1 MYYGESVQERGG
13 SSNSWNNGS
22 NMLLRHQHAVLIGFT
37 LLIYSLQGYTNV
49 QAVDQVIT
57 EKEGQTVVVPCPVN
71 KDKCGELHS
80 LNWFK
85 GDNRIAAMLLDDSNV
100 TSVAEG
106 FEDRVSVEQN
116 PFRLIIRNLEIA
128 DQDIYLCDTTY
139 FIPIETCD
147 NFNGHRVEL
156 KVLVPPSEM
165 VIWDEKGDRIANGT
179 VIGPMQERQ
188 MLNLTCVVRNTTPM
202 PEVGWYRGSELLPE
216 VDIHY
221 DDKDGLFNV
230 TVELYLKLTRK
241 DLAHNIECRAKSA
254 AIQNTLSTQFSI
266 DLQVRPTN
274 IHINGVEKYT
284 VQGSKVVLTCSVY
297 GARPPVNLTWYNST
311 QTIDPAENDLT
322 EIRTKAIEQA
332 DGTFYTQ
339 SELLFNAT
347 RFENDKEFRCE
358 AENIVVKMNGEKP
371 FQALLGLEVF
381 YPPVIDVNPLNAT
394 VNTGDSVLLY
404 CDYVANP
411 ATLKSVLWYRN
422 GVSLNVS
429 DSDHYKGGNS
439 EHVALSIRHA
449 VKEDIGNY
457 TCELTNEAGQG
468 ISEEQINL
476 DVLYVPTVEVLMTPV
491 DSVKESEE
499 ANVTLICKIIDA
511 NPPILTKVR
520 WYANSTLLKEL
531 PDCEETKEDLCHI
544 DPSKLLLESIGR
556 GFFYNYSC
564 EGYNDAGWG
573 PRSEDKEL
581 LVLYEPGPATI
592 AHFPLIAVK
601 KKSVTF
607 SCSVDDPGYPE
618 TNSFRWLR
626 GGRASSSDTKDYTIE
641 PVGLDSRTNYSCYA
655 MNAGGKGAI
664 ATVNL
669 EVHAPPFFIKNLP
682 PYTGMLHTSR
692 NANLTCRIECVPRCE
707 ISWLKDGVPIE
718 KNDTRYF
725 VKDKYMDASPATGD
739 FESMLSVLHFNMSNW
754 PNNKFDIEGDNANYT
769 CISTGNAVGP
779 GIKSATY
786 FSIEY
791 APDNTTVSEEV
802 VYVAEETTPGRVMC
816 KSRANPEP
824 TYEWHFNDKPLI
836 QGSALIINTGMTRN
850 ESGRYTCVAFNKH
863 GRSTAE
869 TVIDVQYK
877 PRCEIERKE
886 IDDQDTLICTAYGNP
901 EEADFSWSIKAENES
916 VEALGSGDSKTFK
929 DKSYYVLKEDYEIAR
944 TYRCVANNTVGV
956 GAFCEI
962 EVAEQLAW
970 WQRWDKPALIILV
983 ASILVLLLA
992 VIIICCII
1000 ICICRR
1006 RRRQDKY
1013 RTDVSMS
1020 ATHSVLSY
1028 QPTIPQ
1034 LITGGNTVLPDTLK
1048 MPIMSSM
1055 LVPTLAAAVPQIEEH
1070 VQIPKTITTATQ
1082 MTQQQETK
1090 TTTQQTPSAN
1100 VKFTLRQNISNKPT
1114 TLDTKATPPSPTQTT
1129 TTSTTTTAI
1138 ASTAP
1143 SNNSTLTTT
1152 SNHSHTGTRTA
1163 TTTPTLSVRHCTQAP
1178 KSPPRWPLR
1187 PGVMVHV
1194 SSDTKENLAVNRMTL
1209 KPTATLANLTASTV
1223 NDSSMSSSTL
1233 NTSVSNNNS
1242 TQTTLLN
1249 VTGTDCGTGIPQN
1262 TATLGRGSGIP
1273 GRVDNFNAKQV
1284 VVDRLLANNS
1294 NNNNNNEQTNIIP
1307 TNLDCTKTDTKAT
1320 KMMMSGEISLDL
1332 QTELRVMDAKQTGQ
1346 GKQQEGIE
1354 IEKFTAAA
1362 AAQEKEICVDVTPR
1376 NDDEMGIQGT
1386 KKEICK
1392 KSRLERVEDFI
1403 VKIFFKRRRSS
1414 PSNTCR
1420 DSQRSHVG
1428 LLGGKFWKRPDGNG
1442 GTAIASSTSPFA
1454 TEHRLK
1460 GIRSSG
1466 SAVQEKSSSMAD
1478 PLTEPGEYENLPF
1491 HGLQTAP
1498 NKFTTPTTPTNFN
1511 NNTNVVR
1518 SVPRPKR
1525 LNGNISQTAGA
1536 AATYYGEHENDSQ
1549 PQQQQQHYQQQQY
1562 STIPSNRILANGT
1575 TRNEGGV
1582 IVHNNNSLAANT
1594 LQHNQNISD
1603 AASPNPHQ
1611 MTYNLNNCF
1620 PKSYTEYYQNQQQQQ
1635 HHQFQQKY
1643 GNSLSLSS
1651 NTHSS
1656 QLHGIEHDFNTY
1668 AVVERPHNTP
1678 TSSASSSM
1686 AGRTT
1691 NPFLAVSNFK
1701 KFDASG
1707 DEEVSGANGGVGN
1720 YQTTSMKRQG
1730 KRKTFIDKLEDRR
1743 FYSLKFAGN
1752 KHKQPNSKNAPVH
1765 FNASLIETS
1774 GSRVTP
1780 ESGLMSAAAA
1790 RAMGSLLGAGGG
1802 NDNKCKRHHSFAGG
1816 SLGDIESKGPVM
1828 RNGLHFYDPPA
1839 YENVNDA
1846 VQVHAAAVLS
1856 DMELPDPKSSA
1867 GTATVLLHPLPSY
1880 GSHNGVGGSGGSQ
1893 GPKKKHHQRQHQPKE
1908 DLNLIEPERLSI
1920 YRSDSGIS
1928 NSSYECVTPIPNGGG
1943 TQRGSSP
1950 SGKTP
1955 RTPKTPKTPK
1965 GHKNQ
1970 TLAHSAVTASF
1981 NTSQKKPAPRVPSA
1995 PLYMNLNDQAP
2006 NGAGVG
2012 NLERPSSPNS
2022 TIATSAYESA
2032 SSSQNDTTCNDP
2044 TSMSSTNSLYSN
2056 NKSMVSGALRCNRH
2070 QQPPEL
2076 TTPEEYEQYQLGH
2089 HSHTHSASSLSVAS
2103 SISASGNPN
2112 GIGRN
2117 TKCKKQQRSLGG
2129 ANVNLMEL
2137 NKRPLAHNSFLATNS
2152 AATTTTTC
2160 SKKFR
2165 RQTISDP
2172 YAHIKDINECE
2183 QWRQLQ
2189 QYLAANHG
2197 DMQANNY
2204 CPKSPNAFK
2213 ASAAVVVAST
2223 ATEPSACVIAKSQQ
2237 HEWRQSQQQ
2246 QSQQNGTQSKNALA
2260 NIQRSQSLS
2269 VNSSLPHHQQQMLMY
2284 YNETNDNFANK
2295 VGIMADP
2302 SMPASKNDND
2312 HDNIRPS
2319 RKKRAT
2325 VPIQQLG
2332 DHGLGRANLE
2342 KDSQSLSITHK
2353 NLSGR
2358 NAADSVDGH
2367 FDDVALTKEEKGLF
2381 HHQKQ
2386 LQKHPS
2392 QKAKLPLTFTTAA
2405 AAALAPNQSLSDDLL
2420 ANCIGRPVKLPL
2432 RKYHSFHFQP
2442 TQTVAGQQHLGN
2454 LQQLRA
2460 KQQQMQTILNFPQ
2473 HMLSD
2478 DDNLNSTY
2486 NHKGPLVFRPYQV
2499 NEEVTFKPIQ
2509 PSEESE
2515 DSMELQQDG
2524 STPEIPK
2531 RQGEVYM
2538 DSGDFTNFT
2547 KLSTPKRH
2555 SSEENEEPPQLPKTA
2570 PPANFSDIKKLY
2582 GDMEINFETR
2592 TVTGASLTKAVHT
2605 PEERGSRTQ
2614 ELKTALNSGCGN
2626 TKTNISSLLQ
2636 KSPKSGFSKPGIDYL
2651 GVSYI
2656 TAANE
2661 KSPKT
2666 TRTQMKTATL
2676 NLDLNKNSPS
2686 IESPQHFKMLQKTL
2700 TANNNTP
2707 DSWGQAKL
2715 KQLGEI
2721 YKLSSSESSE
2731 EDKDSPAAKQKSQ
2744 RKLNFSNDRQKQKPT
2759 LNPAASLEALEMLTK
2774 SQPELW
2780 RSNHAGSRQ
2789 NLHQLELFHSLQ
2801 KTKLQEKSQKARE
2814 DDDDEDL
2821 GYSFCEDDIDDNDDV
2836 KELGYAGSPKKIPQH
2851 SPRVTDIMAAGKDQE
2866 NQVKF
2871 KLTQTHQEVQIFA
2884 NKVGIMADPSM
2895 PASKNDNDHDNIRPS
2910 RKKRATVPIQQLGDH
2925 GLGRANLEKD
2935 SQSLSI
2941 THKNLS
2947 GRNAADSVDGHFDD
2961 VALTKEEKG
2970 LFHHQKQLQKHPSQK
2985 AKLPLTFTTAA
2996 AAALAPNQSLSDDLL
3011 ANCIGRPVK
3020 LPLRKYHSFHF
3031 QPTQTVAGQQHLGNL
3046 QQLRAK
3052 QQQMQTILNFPQ
3064 HMLSD
3069 DDNLNSTYNHKGPL
3083 VFRPYQVNE
3092 EVTFKPIQPS
3102 EESEDSMELQQDG
3115 STPEIP
3121 KRQGEVYM
3129 DSGDFTNFTKL
3140 STPKRH
3146 SSEENEEPPQLPK
3159 TAPPANFSDIKKLYG
3174 DMEINFETRTVTG
3187 ASLTKAVHTPEERG
3201 SRTQEL
3207 KTALNSGCGNTKTN
3221 ISSLLQ
3227 KSPKSGFSKP
3237 GIDYL
3242 GVSYI
3247 TAANEKSP
3255 KTTRTQMKTATL
3267 NLDLNKNSPSIE
3279 SPQHFKMLQKT
3290 LTANNNT
3297 PDSWGQA
3304 KLKQLGE
3311 IYKLSSSESSEED
3324 KDSPAAKQKSQ
3335 RKLNFSN
3342 DRQKQKPTLNPAA
3355 SLEALEM
3362 LTKSQPELWRS
3373 NHAGSRQNL
3382 HQLELFHSLQKTKLQ
3397 EKSQKA
3403 REDDDDEDLGYSFC
3417 EDDIDDND
3425 DVKEL
3430 GYAGSPKKIPQHSPR
3445 VTDIM
3450 AAGKDQENQVKFKL
3464 TQTHQEVQI

>member
-1 MYYGESVQERGG
+1 
-13 SSNSWNNGS
+13 
-22 NMLLRHQHAVLIGFT
+22 MLLRHQHAVLIGFT

-962 EVAEQLAW
+962 EVAATPFYIIWWKEQLAW

-1006 RRRQDKY
+1006 RRRQDK
-1013 RTDVSMS
+1013 
-1020 ATHSVLSY
+1020 L
-1028 QPTIPQ
+1028 
-1034 LITGGNTVLPDTLK
+1034 
-1048 MPIMSSM
+1048 
-1055 LVPTLAAAVPQIEEH
+1055 
-1070 VQIPKTITTATQ
+1070 
-1082 MTQQQETK
+1082 
-1090 TTTQQTPSAN
+1090 
-1100 VKFTLRQNISNKPT
+1100 
-1114 TLDTKATPPSPTQTT
+1114 
-1129 TTSTTTTAI
+1129 
-1138 ASTAP
+1138 
-1143 SNNSTLTTT
+1143 
-1152 SNHSHTGTRTA
+1152 
-1163 TTTPTLSVRHCTQAP
+1163 
-1178 KSPPRWPLR
+1178 
-1187 PGVMVHV
+1187 
-1194 SSDTKENLAVNRMTL
+1194 
-1209 KPTATLANLTASTV
+1209 
-1223 NDSSMSSSTL
+1223 
-1233 NTSVSNNNS
+1233 
-1242 TQTTLLN
+1242 
-1249 VTGTDCGTGIPQN
+1249 
-1262 TATLGRGSGIP
+1262 
-1273 GRVDNFNAKQV
+1273 
-1284 VVDRLLANNS
+1284 
-1294 NNNNNNEQTNIIP
+1294 
-1307 TNLDCTKTDTKAT
+1307 
-1320 KMMMSGEISLDL
+1320 
-1332 QTELRVMDAKQTGQ
+1332 
-1346 GKQQEGIE
+1346 
-1354 IEKFTAAA
+1354 
-1362 AAQEKEICVDVTPR
+1362 
-1376 NDDEMGIQGT
+1376 
-1386 KKEICK
+1386 
-1392 KSRLERVEDFI
+1392 
-1403 VKIFFKRRRSS
+1403 
-1414 PSNTCR
+1414 
-1420 DSQRSHVG
+1420 
-1428 LLGGKFWKRPDGNG
+1428 
-1442 GTAIASSTSPFA
+1442 
-1454 TEHRLK
+1454 
-1460 GIRSSG
+1460 
-1466 SAVQEKSSSMAD
+1466 QEKSSSMAD

-1656 QLHGIEHDFNTY
+1656 QLHEIEHDFNTY

-1802 NDNKCKRHHSFAGG
+1802 NNNKCKRHHSFAGG

-2367 FDDVALTKEEKGLF
+2367 FDDVALSKEEKGLF

-2851 SPRVTDIMAAGKDQE
+2851 SPRVTVIMAAGKDQE

-2871 KLTQTHQEVQIFA
+2871 KLTQTHQEVQI
-2884 NKVGIMADPSM
+2884 
-2895 PASKNDNDHDNIRPS
+2895 
-2910 RKKRATVPIQQLGDH
+2910 
-2925 GLGRANLEKD
+2925 
-2935 SQSLSI
+2935 
-2941 THKNLS
+2941 
-2947 GRNAADSVDGHFDD
+2947 
-2961 VALTKEEKG
+2961 
-2970 LFHHQKQLQKHPSQK
+2970 
-2985 AKLPLTFTTAA
+2985 
-2996 AAALAPNQSLSDDLL
+2996 
-3011 ANCIGRPVK
+3011 
-3020 LPLRKYHSFHF
+3020 
-3031 QPTQTVAGQQHLGNL
+3031 
-3046 QQLRAK
+3046 
-3052 QQQMQTILNFPQ
+3052 
-3064 HMLSD
+3064 
-3069 DDNLNSTYNHKGPL
+3069 
-3083 VFRPYQVNE
+3083 
-3092 EVTFKPIQPS
+3092 
-3102 EESEDSMELQQDG
+3102 
-3115 STPEIP
+3115 
-3121 KRQGEVYM
+3121 
-3129 DSGDFTNFTKL
+3129 
-3140 STPKRH
+3140 
-3146 SSEENEEPPQLPK
+3146 
-3159 TAPPANFSDIKKLYG
+3159 
-3174 DMEINFETRTVTG
+3174 
-3187 ASLTKAVHTPEERG
+3187 
-3201 SRTQEL
+3201 
-3207 KTALNSGCGNTKTN
+3207 
-3221 ISSLLQ
+3221 
-3227 KSPKSGFSKP
+3227 
-3237 GIDYL
+3237 
-3242 GVSYI
+3242 
-3247 TAANEKSP
+3247 
-3255 KTTRTQMKTATL
+3255 
-3267 NLDLNKNSPSIE
+3267 
-3279 SPQHFKMLQKT
+3279 
-3290 LTANNNT
+3290 
-3297 PDSWGQA
+3297 
-3304 KLKQLGE
+3304 
-3311 IYKLSSSESSEED
+3311 
-3324 KDSPAAKQKSQ
+3324 
-3335 RKLNFSN
+3335 
-3342 DRQKQKPTLNPAA
+3342 
-3355 SLEALEM
+3355 
-3362 LTKSQPELWRS
+3362 
-3373 NHAGSRQNL
+3373 
-3382 HQLELFHSLQKTKLQ
+3382 
-3397 EKSQKA
+3397 
-3403 REDDDDEDLGYSFC
+3403 
-3417 EDDIDDND
+3417 
-3425 DVKEL
+3425 
-3430 GYAGSPKKIPQHSPR
+3430 
-3445 VTDIM
+3445 
-3450 AAGKDQENQVKFKL
+3450 
-3464 TQTHQEVQI
+3464 

>member
-1 MYYGESVQERGG
+1 
-13 SSNSWNNGS
+13 
-22 NMLLRHQHAVLIGFT
+22 MLLRHQHAVLIGFT

-962 EVAEQLAW
+962 EVAATPFYIIWWKEQLAW

-1082 MTQQQETK
+1082 MPQQQETK

-1466 SAVQEKSSSMAD
+1466 SVTYKKCVKTTTTTTTNTSTTMTSNSSSSRANETTTTKTTTQCPTNINTHLNNTPVITRIMAFSQQQQQQQQQVPQPQTQTQLQTQHAAQHPLPVSMISSGPSLNTNHPVISADPKGVRNIISGTTNVTHTTMSSTTNVTPSTALSAVSMRADSNGQNSSMRSVRKGILKAPTPPPRPPPPLKHPTQMAPQQPQERLVQRSSSLVGYGPKIEKVQTVQEKSSSMAD

-1656 QLHGIEHDFNTY
+1656 QLHEIEHDFNTY

-1802 NDNKCKRHHSFAGG
+1802 NNNKCKRHHSFAGG

-2129 ANVNLMEL
+2129 ANVNLMEQQIL
-2137 NKRPLAHNSFLATNS
+2137 PPPPPPPVVRNFDDRLSATPTHISKTSTNVNNGGNCS
-2152 AATTTTTC
+2152 NILLPTTGTC
-2160 SKKFR
+2160 KP
-2165 RQTISDP
+2165 TIIAPNPRTRSR
-2172 YAHIKDINECE
+2172 H
-2183 QWRQLQ
+2183 QQQLSS
-2189 QYLAANHG
+2189 H
-2197 DMQANNY
+2197 
-2204 CPKSPNAFK
+2204 
-2213 ASAAVVVAST
+2213 
-2223 ATEPSACVIAKSQQ
+2223 
-2237 HEWRQSQQQ
+2237 QQQ
-2246 QSQQNGTQSKNALA
+2246 QNHQHASLLNHNNMSGGSHSSNSLSKMAHNPKMPSLISNGLSH
-2260 NIQRSQSLS
+2260 SQS
-2269 VNSSLPHHQQQMLMY
+2269 
-2284 YNETNDNFANK
+2284 
-2295 VGIMADP
+2295 
-2302 SMPASKNDND
+2302 
-2312 HDNIRPS
+2312 
-2319 RKKRAT
+2319 
-2325 VPIQQLG
+2325 
-2332 DHGLGRANLE
+2332 
-2342 KDSQSLSITHK
+2342 
-2353 NLSGR
+2353 
-2358 NAADSVDGH
+2358 
-2367 FDDVALTKEEKGLF
+2367 
-2381 HHQKQ
+2381 
-2386 LQKHPS
+2386 
-2392 QKAKLPLTFTTAA
+2392 TAA
-2405 AAALAPNQSLSDDLL
+2405 SH
-2420 ANCIGRPVKLPL
+2420 I
-2432 RKYHSFHFQP
+2432 
-2442 TQTVAGQQHLGN
+2442 
-2454 LQQLRA
+2454 
-2460 KQQQMQTILNFPQ
+2460 
-2473 HMLSD
+2473 
-2478 DDNLNSTY
+2478 
-2486 NHKGPLVFRPYQV
+2486 
-2499 NEEVTFKPIQ
+2499 
-2509 PSEESE
+2509 
-2515 DSMELQQDG
+2515 
-2524 STPEIPK
+2524 
-2531 RQGEVYM
+2531 
-2538 DSGDFTNFT
+2538 
-2547 KLSTPKRH
+2547 
-2555 SSEENEEPPQLPKTA
+2555 
-2570 PPANFSDIKKLY
+2570 
-2582 GDMEINFETR
+2582 IN
-2592 TVTGASLTKAVHT
+2592 
-2605 PEERGSRTQ
+2605 
-2614 ELKTALNSGCGN
+2614 
-2626 TKTNISSLLQ
+2626 
-2636 KSPKSGFSKPGIDYL
+2636 
-2651 GVSYI
+2651 
-2656 TAANE
+2656 
-2661 KSPKT
+2661 
-2666 TRTQMKTATL
+2666 
-2676 NLDLNKNSPS
+2676 NK
-2686 IESPQHFKMLQKTL
+2686 
-2700 TANNNTP
+2700 
-2707 DSWGQAKL
+2707 
-2715 KQLGEI
+2715 
-2721 YKLSSSESSE
+2721 
-2731 EDKDSPAAKQKSQ
+2731 
-2744 RKLNFSNDRQKQKPT
+2744 
-2759 LNPAASLEALEMLTK
+2759 
-2774 SQPELW
+2774 
-2780 RSNHAGSRQ
+2780 
-2789 NLHQLELFHSLQ
+2789 
-2801 KTKLQEKSQKARE
+2801 
-2814 DDDDEDL
+2814 
-2821 GYSFCEDDIDDNDDV
+2821 C
-2836 KELGYAGSPKKIPQH
+2836 
-2851 SPRVTDIMAAGKDQE
+2851 
-2866 NQVKF
+2866 
-2871 KLTQTHQEVQIFA
+2871 
-2884 NKVGIMADPSM
+2884 
-2895 PASKNDNDHDNIRPS
+2895 
-2910 RKKRATVPIQQLGDH
+2910 
-2925 GLGRANLEKD
+2925 
-2935 SQSLSI
+2935 
-2941 THKNLS
+2941 
-2947 GRNAADSVDGHFDD
+2947 
-2961 VALTKEEKG
+2961 
-2970 LFHHQKQLQKHPSQK
+2970 
-2985 AKLPLTFTTAA
+2985 
-2996 AAALAPNQSLSDDLL
+2996 
-3011 ANCIGRPVK
+3011 
-3020 LPLRKYHSFHF
+3020 
-3031 QPTQTVAGQQHLGNL
+3031 
-3046 QQLRAK
+3046 
-3052 QQQMQTILNFPQ
+3052 
-3064 HMLSD
+3064 
-3069 DDNLNSTYNHKGPL
+3069 
-3083 VFRPYQVNE
+3083 
-3092 EVTFKPIQPS
+3092 
-3102 EESEDSMELQQDG
+3102 
-3115 STPEIP
+3115 
-3121 KRQGEVYM
+3121 
-3129 DSGDFTNFTKL
+3129 
-3140 STPKRH
+3140 
-3146 SSEENEEPPQLPK
+3146 
-3159 TAPPANFSDIKKLYG
+3159 
-3174 DMEINFETRTVTG
+3174 
-3187 ASLTKAVHTPEERG
+3187 
-3201 SRTQEL
+3201 
-3207 KTALNSGCGNTKTN
+3207 
-3221 ISSLLQ
+3221 
-3227 KSPKSGFSKP
+3227 
-3237 GIDYL
+3237 
-3242 GVSYI
+3242 
-3247 TAANEKSP
+3247 
-3255 KTTRTQMKTATL
+3255 
-3267 NLDLNKNSPSIE
+3267 
-3279 SPQHFKMLQKT
+3279 
-3290 LTANNNT
+3290 
-3297 PDSWGQA
+3297 
-3304 KLKQLGE
+3304 
-3311 IYKLSSSESSEED
+3311 
-3324 KDSPAAKQKSQ
+3324 
-3335 RKLNFSN
+3335 
-3342 DRQKQKPTLNPAA
+3342 
-3355 SLEALEM
+3355 
-3362 LTKSQPELWRS
+3362 
-3373 NHAGSRQNL
+3373 
-3382 HQLELFHSLQKTKLQ
+3382 
-3397 EKSQKA
+3397 
-3403 REDDDDEDLGYSFC
+3403 
-3417 EDDIDDND
+3417 
-3425 DVKEL
+3425 
-3430 GYAGSPKKIPQHSPR
+3430 
-3445 VTDIM
+3445 
-3450 AAGKDQENQVKFKL
+3450 
-3464 TQTHQEVQI
+3464 

>member
-1466 SAVQEKSSSMAD
+1466 SVTYKKCVKTTTTTTTNTSTTMTSNSSSSRAN
-1478 PLTEPGEYENLPF
+1478 E
-1491 HGLQTAP
+1491 
-1498 NKFTTPTTPTNFN
+1498 TTTTKTTTQCPTNIN
-1511 NNTNVVR
+1511 THLNNTPVITR
-1518 SVPRPKR
+1518 IMAFS
-1525 LNGNISQTAGA
+1525 
-1536 AATYYGEHENDSQ
+1536 
-1549 PQQQQQHYQQQQY
+1549 QQQQQQQQQVPQPQTQTQLQTQHAAQHPLPVSMI
-1562 STIPSNRILANGT
+1562 STGPSLNTNHPVISADPKGVRNIISGTTNVTHTTMSSTTNVTPSTALSAVSMRADSNGQNSSMRSVRKGILKAPTPPPRPPPPLKHPTQMAPQQPQERLVQRSSSLVGYGPKIEKVQIILNTSSCEVLIFTLRQNISNKPTTLDTKATPPSPTQTTTTSTTTTAIASTAPSNNSTLTTTSNHSHTGTRTATTTPTLSVRHCTQAPKSPPRWPLRPGVMVHVSSDTKENLAVNRMTLKPTATLANLT
-1575 TRNEGGV
+1575 ASTVNDSSMSSSTLNTSV
-1582 IVHNNNSLAANT
+1582 SNNNSTQTTLLNVTGTDCGTGIPQNTATLGRGSGIPGRVDNFNAKQVVVDRLLANNSNNNNNNEQTNIIPTNLDCTKTDTKAT
-1594 LQHNQNISD
+1594 KMMMSGEISLDLQTELRVMD
-1603 AASPNPHQ
+1603 AKQ
-1611 MTYNLNNCF
+1611 TGQG
-1620 PKSYTEYYQNQQQQQ
+1620 KQQE
-1635 HHQFQQKY
+1635 
-1643 GNSLSLSS
+1643 
-1651 NTHSS
+1651 
-1656 QLHGIEHDFNTY
+1656 GIEI
-1668 AVVERPHNTP
+1668 E
-1678 TSSASSSM
+1678 
-1686 AGRTT
+1686 
-1691 NPFLAVSNFK
+1691 
-1701 KFDASG
+1701 KF
-1707 DEEVSGANGGVGN
+1707 
-1720 YQTTSMKRQG
+1720 
-1730 KRKTFIDKLEDRR
+1730 
-1743 FYSLKFAGN
+1743 
-1752 KHKQPNSKNAPVH
+1752 
-1765 FNASLIETS
+1765 
-1774 GSRVTP
+1774 
-1780 ESGLMSAAAA
+1780 
-1790 RAMGSLLGAGGG
+1790 
-1802 NDNKCKRHHSFAGG
+1802 
-1816 SLGDIESKGPVM
+1816 
-1828 RNGLHFYDPPA
+1828 
-1839 YENVNDA
+1839 
-1846 VQVHAAAVLS
+1846 
-1856 DMELPDPKSSA
+1856 
-1867 GTATVLLHPLPSY
+1867 
-1880 GSHNGVGGSGGSQ
+1880 
-1893 GPKKKHHQRQHQPKE
+1893 
-1908 DLNLIEPERLSI
+1908 
-1920 YRSDSGIS
+1920 
-1928 NSSYECVTPIPNGGG
+1928 
-1943 TQRGSSP
+1943 
-1950 SGKTP
+1950 
-1955 RTPKTPKTPK
+1955 
-1965 GHKNQ
+1965 
-1970 TLAHSAVTASF
+1970 
-1981 NTSQKKPAPRVPSA
+1981 
-1995 PLYMNLNDQAP
+1995 
-2006 NGAGVG
+2006 
-2012 NLERPSSPNS
+2012 
-2022 TIATSAYESA
+2022 
-2032 SSSQNDTTCNDP
+2032 
-2044 TSMSSTNSLYSN
+2044 
-2056 NKSMVSGALRCNRH
+2056 
-2070 QQPPEL
+2070 
-2076 TTPEEYEQYQLGH
+2076 
-2089 HSHTHSASSLSVAS
+2089 
-2103 SISASGNPN
+2103 
-2112 GIGRN
+2112 
-2117 TKCKKQQRSLGG
+2117 
-2129 ANVNLMEL
+2129 
-2137 NKRPLAHNSFLATNS
+2137 
-2152 AATTTTTC
+2152 
-2160 SKKFR
+2160 
-2165 RQTISDP
+2165 
-2172 YAHIKDINECE
+2172 
-2183 QWRQLQ
+2183 
-2189 QYLAANHG
+2189 
-2197 DMQANNY
+2197 
-2204 CPKSPNAFK
+2204 
-2213 ASAAVVVAST
+2213 
-2223 ATEPSACVIAKSQQ
+2223 
-2237 HEWRQSQQQ
+2237 
-2246 QSQQNGTQSKNALA
+2246 
-2260 NIQRSQSLS
+2260 
-2269 VNSSLPHHQQQMLMY
+2269 
-2284 YNETNDNFANK
+2284 
-2295 VGIMADP
+2295 
-2302 SMPASKNDND
+2302 
-2312 HDNIRPS
+2312 
-2319 RKKRAT
+2319 
-2325 VPIQQLG
+2325 
-2332 DHGLGRANLE
+2332 
-2342 KDSQSLSITHK
+2342 
-2353 NLSGR
+2353 
-2358 NAADSVDGH
+2358 
-2367 FDDVALTKEEKGLF
+2367 
-2381 HHQKQ
+2381 
-2386 LQKHPS
+2386 
-2392 QKAKLPLTFTTAA
+2392 TAA
-2405 AAALAPNQSLSDDLL
+2405 AAAQEKEICVDVTPRNDDEMGIQGTKKEICKKSRLERVEDFIVKIFFKRRRSSPSNTCRDSQRSHVGLL
-2420 ANCIGRPVKLPL
+2420 GGKFWKRPDGNGGTAIASSTSPFATEHRLKGIRSSGSVTYKKCVKTTTTTTTNTSTTMTSNSSSSRAN
-2432 RKYHSFHFQP
+2432 
-2442 TQTVAGQQHLGN
+2442 
-2454 LQQLRA
+2454 
-2460 KQQQMQTILNFPQ
+2460 
-2473 HMLSD
+2473 
-2478 DDNLNSTY
+2478 
-2486 NHKGPLVFRPYQV
+2486 
-2499 NEEVTFKPIQ
+2499 
-2509 PSEESE
+2509 
-2515 DSMELQQDG
+2515 
-2524 STPEIPK
+2524 
-2531 RQGEVYM
+2531 
-2538 DSGDFTNFT
+2538 
-2547 KLSTPKRH
+2547 
-2555 SSEENEEPPQLPKTA
+2555 
-2570 PPANFSDIKKLY
+2570 
-2582 GDMEINFETR
+2582 ET
-2592 TVTGASLTKAVHT
+2592 TT
-2605 PEERGSRTQ
+2605 
-2614 ELKTALNSGCGN
+2614 
-2626 TKTNISSLLQ
+2626 TKTTTQCPTNINTHL
-2636 KSPKSGFSKPGIDYL
+2636 
-2651 GVSYI
+2651 
-2656 TAANE
+2656 
-2661 KSPKT
+2661 
-2666 TRTQMKTATL
+2666 
-2676 NLDLNKNSPS
+2676 
-2686 IESPQHFKMLQKTL
+2686 
-2700 TANNNTP
+2700 NNTP
-2707 DSWGQAKL
+2707 VITRIMAFSQQQQQQQQQVPQPQTQTQLQTQHAAQHPLPVSMISTGPSLNTNHPVISADPKGVRNIISGTTNVTHTTMSSTTNVTPSTALSAVSMRADSNGQNSSMRSVRKGIL
-2715 KQLGEI
+2715 KAPTPPPRPPPPLKHPTQMAPQQPQERLVQR
-2721 YKLSSSESSE
+2721 SSSLVGYGP
-2731 EDKDSPAAKQKSQ
+2731 KI
-2744 RKLNFSNDRQKQKPT
+2744 
-2759 LNPAASLEALEMLTK
+2759 
-2774 SQPELW
+2774 
-2780 RSNHAGSRQ
+2780 
-2789 NLHQLELFHSLQ
+2789 
-2801 KTKLQEKSQKARE
+2801 EK
-2814 DDDDEDL
+2814 
-2821 GYSFCEDDIDDNDDV
+2821 
-2836 KELGYAGSPKKIPQH
+2836 
-2851 SPRVTDIMAAGKDQE
+2851 
-2866 NQVKF
+2866 
-2871 KLTQTHQEVQIFA
+2871 VQI
-2884 NKVGIMADPSM
+2884 
-2895 PASKNDNDHDNIRPS
+2895 
-2910 RKKRATVPIQQLGDH
+2910 
-2925 GLGRANLEKD
+2925 
-2935 SQSLSI
+2935 
-2941 THKNLS
+2941 
-2947 GRNAADSVDGHFDD
+2947 
-2961 VALTKEEKG
+2961 
-2970 LFHHQKQLQKHPSQK
+2970 
-2985 AKLPLTFTTAA
+2985 
-2996 AAALAPNQSLSDDLL
+2996 
-3011 ANCIGRPVK
+3011 
-3020 LPLRKYHSFHF
+3020 
-3031 QPTQTVAGQQHLGNL
+3031 
-3046 QQLRAK
+3046 
-3052 QQQMQTILNFPQ
+3052 ILNT
-3064 HMLSD
+3064 S
-3069 DDNLNSTYNHKGPL
+3069 SC
-3083 VFRPYQVNE
+3083 
-3092 EVTFKPIQPS
+3092 EVLI
-3102 EESEDSMELQQDG
+3102 
-3115 STPEIP
+3115 
-3121 KRQGEVYM
+3121 
-3129 DSGDFTNFTKL
+3129 
-3140 STPKRH
+3140 
-3146 SSEENEEPPQLPK
+3146 
-3159 TAPPANFSDIKKLYG
+3159 
-3174 DMEINFETRTVTG
+3174 
-3187 ASLTKAVHTPEERG
+3187 
-3201 SRTQEL
+3201 
-3207 KTALNSGCGNTKTN
+3207 
-3221 ISSLLQ
+3221 
-3227 KSPKSGFSKP
+3227 
-3237 GIDYL
+3237 
-3242 GVSYI
+3242 
-3247 TAANEKSP
+3247 
-3255 KTTRTQMKTATL
+3255 
-3267 NLDLNKNSPSIE
+3267 
-3279 SPQHFKMLQKT
+3279 
-3290 LTANNNT
+3290 
-3297 PDSWGQA
+3297 
-3304 KLKQLGE
+3304 
-3311 IYKLSSSESSEED
+3311 
-3324 KDSPAAKQKSQ
+3324 
-3335 RKLNFSN
+3335 
-3342 DRQKQKPTLNPAA
+3342 
-3355 SLEALEM
+3355 
-3362 LTKSQPELWRS
+3362 
-3373 NHAGSRQNL
+3373 
-3382 HQLELFHSLQKTKLQ
+3382 
-3397 EKSQKA
+3397 
-3403 REDDDDEDLGYSFC
+3403 
-3417 EDDIDDND
+3417 
-3425 DVKEL
+3425 
-3430 GYAGSPKKIPQHSPR
+3430 
-3445 VTDIM
+3445 
-3450 AAGKDQENQVKFKL
+3450 
-3464 TQTHQEVQI
+3464 

>member
-1006 RRRQDKY
+1006 RRRQDK
-1013 RTDVSMS
+1013 S
-1020 ATHSVLSY
+1020 
-1028 QPTIPQ
+1028 
-1034 LITGGNTVLPDTLK
+1034 
-1048 MPIMSSM
+1048 
-1055 LVPTLAAAVPQIEEH
+1055 
-1070 VQIPKTITTATQ
+1070 
-1082 MTQQQETK
+1082 
-1090 TTTQQTPSAN
+1090 
-1100 VKFTLRQNISNKPT
+1100 
-1114 TLDTKATPPSPTQTT
+1114 
-1129 TTSTTTTAI
+1129 
-1138 ASTAP
+1138 
-1143 SNNSTLTTT
+1143 
-1152 SNHSHTGTRTA
+1152 
-1163 TTTPTLSVRHCTQAP
+1163 
-1178 KSPPRWPLR
+1178 
-1187 PGVMVHV
+1187 
-1194 SSDTKENLAVNRMTL
+1194 
-1209 KPTATLANLTASTV
+1209 
-1223 NDSSMSSSTL
+1223 
-1233 NTSVSNNNS
+1233 
-1242 TQTTLLN
+1242 
-1249 VTGTDCGTGIPQN
+1249 
-1262 TATLGRGSGIP
+1262 
-1273 GRVDNFNAKQV
+1273 
-1284 VVDRLLANNS
+1284 
-1294 NNNNNNEQTNIIP
+1294 
-1307 TNLDCTKTDTKAT
+1307 
-1320 KMMMSGEISLDL
+1320 
-1332 QTELRVMDAKQTGQ
+1332 
-1346 GKQQEGIE
+1346 
-1354 IEKFTAAA
+1354 
-1362 AAQEKEICVDVTPR
+1362 
-1376 NDDEMGIQGT
+1376 
-1386 KKEICK
+1386 
-1392 KSRLERVEDFI
+1392 
-1403 VKIFFKRRRSS
+1403 
-1414 PSNTCR
+1414 
-1420 DSQRSHVG
+1420 
-1428 LLGGKFWKRPDGNG
+1428 
-1442 GTAIASSTSPFA
+1442 
-1454 TEHRLK
+1454 
-1460 GIRSSG
+1460 
-1466 SAVQEKSSSMAD
+1466 VQEKSSSMAD

>member
-1006 RRRQDKY
+1006 RRRQDK
-1013 RTDVSMS
+1013 
-1020 ATHSVLSY
+1020 L
-1028 QPTIPQ
+1028 
-1034 LITGGNTVLPDTLK
+1034 
-1048 MPIMSSM
+1048 
-1055 LVPTLAAAVPQIEEH
+1055 
-1070 VQIPKTITTATQ
+1070 
-1082 MTQQQETK
+1082 
-1090 TTTQQTPSAN
+1090 
-1100 VKFTLRQNISNKPT
+1100 
-1114 TLDTKATPPSPTQTT
+1114 
-1129 TTSTTTTAI
+1129 
-1138 ASTAP
+1138 
-1143 SNNSTLTTT
+1143 
-1152 SNHSHTGTRTA
+1152 
-1163 TTTPTLSVRHCTQAP
+1163 
-1178 KSPPRWPLR
+1178 
-1187 PGVMVHV
+1187 
-1194 SSDTKENLAVNRMTL
+1194 
-1209 KPTATLANLTASTV
+1209 
-1223 NDSSMSSSTL
+1223 
-1233 NTSVSNNNS
+1233 
-1242 TQTTLLN
+1242 
-1249 VTGTDCGTGIPQN
+1249 
-1262 TATLGRGSGIP
+1262 
-1273 GRVDNFNAKQV
+1273 
-1284 VVDRLLANNS
+1284 
-1294 NNNNNNEQTNIIP
+1294 
-1307 TNLDCTKTDTKAT
+1307 
-1320 KMMMSGEISLDL
+1320 
-1332 QTELRVMDAKQTGQ
+1332 
-1346 GKQQEGIE
+1346 
-1354 IEKFTAAA
+1354 
-1362 AAQEKEICVDVTPR
+1362 
-1376 NDDEMGIQGT
+1376 
-1386 KKEICK
+1386 
-1392 KSRLERVEDFI
+1392 
-1403 VKIFFKRRRSS
+1403 
-1414 PSNTCR
+1414 
-1420 DSQRSHVG
+1420 
-1428 LLGGKFWKRPDGNG
+1428 
-1442 GTAIASSTSPFA
+1442 
-1454 TEHRLK
+1454 
-1460 GIRSSG
+1460 
-1466 SAVQEKSSSMAD
+1466 QEKSSSMAD